1 MLFQLDHHSICEIQI
16 VASRAEEHAIRAEGV
31 GGSREVLDIL
41 FRRGKGGG
49 CFPVE
54 GDVAESLGEF
64 GLDHGLAELLIVAQ
78 FVHLRARE
86 R

>member
-1 MLFQLDHHSICEIQI
+1 MLFQLDHHGICEVEI
-16 VASRAEEHAIRAEGV
+16 VASRAEEHAIRAKGV
-31 GGSREVLDIL
+31 GGAREVLDIL
-41 FRRGKGGG
+41 FGGG
-49 CFPVE
+49 EGSCCFPVE
-54 GDVAESLGEF
+54 GDVAESFGEF